1 MYDDQLRRTK
11 ATQQVWNWEQL
22 VDITTVKLNPSDS
35 VEKRL
40 DSYIQQIK
48 NPYLF
53 KVSDIA
59 VKIEF
64 AGEKSFEALLAS
76 LLSSNWNCKIYPIAL
91 FRAIC
96 YTFGV

>member
-1 MYDDQLRRTK
+1 MSCKQKR
-11 ATQQVWNWEQL
+11 QL
-22 VDITTVKLNPSDS
+22 VRFPKVRILNPSDS

-76 LLSSNWNCKIYPIAL
+76 LLSSN
-91 FRAIC
+91 
-96 YTFGV
+96 